1 VTSRKKKKSAPRK
14 KDPGPAAAEATQ
26 AAAASKENAE
36 DWRERALRAQAE
48 MINMRRRLDH
58 DVEERTRMRTE
69 ALLAECITLADHL
82 ELALSALPESLAGDP
97 LARPFVQGVQ
107 AIQASLAQMLERFG
121 VESIH
126 PQEGQEFDSRHFEA
140 IHVETR
146 KGLEKECMELLR
158 RGYRMGQRIL
168 RPAQVRLLRPE
179 KKEENQEPAPKP
191 PVGES

>member
-1 VTSRKKKKSAPRK
+1 MTSRKKKKSEPRK
-14 KDPGPAAAEATQ
+14 KEQGQAAPAAP
-26 AAAASKENAE
+26 KEDAE

-82 ELALSALPESLAGDP
+82 ELALSALPESLAGDAS
-97 LARPFVQGVQ
+97 ARPFVQGVQ
-107 AIQASLAQMLERFG
+107 AIQASLTQMLERFG

-126 PQEGQEFDSRHFEA
+126 PQEGQEFDSQHFEA

-146 KGLEKECMELLR
+146 EGLGKERMELLR
-158 RGYRMGQRIL
+158 RGYRLGRRIL
-168 RPAQVRLLRPE
+168 RPAQVKLLRPKENE
-179 KKEENQEPAPKP
+179 KNEEPRPKP
-191 PVGES
+191 PGEEE